1 MRLESNYSSE
11 RRPEGARKRRKDN
24 EEEMKWKKIKDIEC
38 PPSHQPP
45 TECLRGSWRIWGI
58 EEEERGMTA
67 GKNCSKD
74 DENLVKLTDPCRYS
88 WLKKNN

>member
-1 MRLESNYSSE
+1 M
-11 RRPEGARKRRKDN
+11 
-24 EEEMKWKKIKDIEC
+24 KDIEC
-38 PPSHQPP
+38 PPLHQPP
-45 TECLRGSWRIWGI
+45 TECLRGSWRVWGI

-88 WLKKNN
+88 WLKKKTTEKQKPHQPFPLNCSVSKEKLLISL